1 MNILGVKLTLLIGPT
16 VPLPA
21 PQVLT
26 EHLDRVEVTQTDE
39 GRSGFQIVFRAGRSG
54 PAGALD
60 YQLISNPLLKQHN
73 RVVVMVFVN
82 AIPRVLMDGIIKHQQ
97 LNPNNTPG
105 ATTLTVT
112 GEDISVMMDQKEV
125 TVEHPAQ
132 NEMVIALKLIA
143 QYAQYGLIPMVLP
156 PFLIDFPIPIERTP
170 VQRDTDLKYLQALAG
185 RFGYVFYIKPG
196 PAPLTNTA
204 YWGPPIRMGLPARAL
219 SMNLGPETNVDRL
232 DFQYNA
238 REATRVEGRVRDRNL
253 NADLPVLTFASTRV
267 PPLAAFPPL
276 PFELSSVRTTQL
288 TGIEGLTYAQAFARA
303 QSITNKSM
311 DNVLTATGE
320 ADATRYGDVLEARGL
335 VGVRGA
341 GYSYDGFYY
350 VKSVTHAISSAGE
363 YKQRF
368 TLTREGKGSTTPV
381 VRP

>member
-1 MNILGVKLTLLIGPT
+1 MSLLGVKLMLMIGPT

-21 PQVLT
+21 PAILMQ
-26 EHLDRVEVTQTDE
+26 HLDKVEITQTDE

-54 PAGALD
+54 PINLLD
-60 YQLISNPLLKQHN
+60 YQLLSNPLLKQHN
-73 RVVVMVFVN
+73 RVVVTVLIN
-82 AIPRVLMDGIIKHQQ
+82 AVPRVLMDGIIKHQQ

-112 GEDISVMMDQKEV
+112 GEDISMMMDQEEV

-143 QYAQYGLIPMVLP
+143 KYAQYGLIPMVIP
-156 PFLIDFPIPIERTP
+156 PFAIDVPLPIERTP
-170 VQRDTDLKYLQALAG
+170 VQRDSDLKYLQSLAG
-185 RFGYVFYIKPG
+185 RYGYVFYIKPG
-196 PAPLTNTA
+196 PVPLTNTA
-204 YWGPPIRMGLPARAL
+204 YWGPPIRAGLPAKAL
-219 SMNLGPETNVDRL
+219 SMNLGPNTTVDRL

-253 NADLPVLTFASTRV
+253 NTDLPVLTFASTRM

-288 TGIEGLTYAQAFARA
+288 EDIAGLTYAQAFARA
-303 QSITNKSM
+303 QAITNKSM

-320 ADATRYGDVLEARGL
+320 VDTTRYSDVLESRGL

-341 GYSYDGFYY
+341 GYNYDGFYY
-350 VKSVTHAISSAGE
+350 VKNVTHAISSAGE
-363 YKQRF
+363 FKQRF